1 MAQLLR
7 RAMRCIVCSYFLP
20 ASVTKSATSM
30 SAISATSMVAETAP
44 LSTGMTAEPT
54 AVKIAAIGISVAGI
68 GAIEAPAVGV
78 PGVDV
83 STIDVPAIGIA
94 GVDVAMIGISS
105 AISITATIVFALKT
119 TSVKAT
125 AVEISCI
132 PTLEKRP
139 VVGIVGII
147 PIVAVPDRVIVV
159 CIPGELS
166 CKGYSIAIG
175 ISIIGVGIG
184 ALVCGIGLLVDG
196 GRLLI
201 RRLRLLIGRRSRL
214 LINRIGFLCIAPGGD
229 QQGGCCQGGKGK
241 ELFHFVC
248 DFKLAAELLF
258 RFAHPGYK
266 KANRAV
272 YLTEV
277 C

>member
-1 MAQLLR
+1 MRMAQLLR

-78 PGVDV
+78 PGVDI
-83 STIDVPAIGIA
+83 STIGITTTIG
-94 GVDVAMIGISS
+94 VAATIG
-105 AISITATIVFALKT
+105 ITATVVFALKT

-147 PIVAVPDRVIVV
+147 PIVAVPNRVIVI

>member
-1 MAQLLR
+1 MRMAQLLR

-83 STIDVPAIGIA
+83 
-94 GVDVAMIGISS
+94 AMIGISS
-105 AISITATIVFALKT
+105 AISMTATIVFALKT

>member
-1 MAQLLR
+1 MRMAQLLR

-44 LSTGMTAEPT
+44 LSTGMTAEST

-83 STIDVPAIGIA
+83 
-94 GVDVAMIGISS
+94 AMIGISS
-105 AISITATIVFALKT
+105 AISMTATIVFALKT